1 MFALILKCHFYC
13 NKRDVARFGEMSVRE
28 GGKWPRVRSRK
39 HAQRGTYHR
48 GGVYHTTISREKDG
62 GAPGSKSQ
70 VDALGTMLAGGVY
83 TVHMVCIQY
92 VYCVC
97 QVGAL
102 DEHQRG
108 KGGDAKFAFSAPPSN
123 SEKHVIGWSTDK
135 TNWIFVILVVSRP
148 RIRCQTAENLLCV
161 KNCGG
166 KYFTQK
172 SRFFGDI
179 QVWIRGG
186 QKCSPRTLDDETRE
200 VK

>member
-13 NKRDVARFGEMSVRE
+13 NKHDVARFGEMSVRE
-28 GGKWPRVRSRK
+28 GGSGLGSGPGNTPNGVR
-39 HAQRGTYHR
+39 TTE
-48 GGVYHTTISREKDG
+48 GVYTTPRFLAKRIGS
-62 GAPGSKSQ
+62 APGSKSQ

-97 QVGAL
+97 QVRAL

-148 RIRCQTAENLLCV
+148 RIRCQTAEKFTLCKNLRWKV
-161 KNCGG
+161 FYPK
-166 KYFTQK
+166 
-172 SRFFGDI
+172 I
-179 QVWIRGG
+179 
-186 QKCSPRTLDDETRE
+186 
-200 VK
+200 